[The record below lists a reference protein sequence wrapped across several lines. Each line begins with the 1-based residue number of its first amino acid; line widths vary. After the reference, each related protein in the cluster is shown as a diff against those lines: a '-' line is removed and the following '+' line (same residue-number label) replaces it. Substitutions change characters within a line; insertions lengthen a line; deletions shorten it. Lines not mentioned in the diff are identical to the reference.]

1 MKYVSPEMV
10 KMVIAVADV
19 ITASQGE
26 DIWLPEV

>member
-10 KMVIAVADV
+10 KMVIATADV
-19 ITASQGE
+19 ITSSKGE